1 MEWYW
6 LALIS
11 AMLSAFAAIMQK
23 KVLGSISA
31 LKFTL
36 IVSIFITLFSTL
48 LISRL
53 DLSTAGTATILILF
67 SKSIIN
73 ATAFLCIMYA
83 LKHLEISRALPL
95 LATSPMLVAILAFI
109 FLGESLSLFEIC
121 GMLLIVFGTYI
132 LELKKNEKLS
142 DPFRV
147 FIDSKYHRIILLAL
161 LLMSVSAVIDKLL
174 LGKYKLPPVTFLIIQ
189 NYFFLI
195 IFFIYWL
202 IYKSGNKGAK
212 LFSGIHKNAV
222 IIMIIIAIVTI
233 GYRWT
238 QIESTKLAPVGLVIS
253 LKRLSVLFAVII
265 GAKLFKEENYLRKVI
280 ATALIVAGALMIYED

>member
-31 LKFTL
+31 IRFTV
-36 IVSIFITLFSTL
+36 IVSIFIALFSTL
-48 LISRL
+48 LIGKL
-53 DLSTAGTATILILF
+53 DLSSAGTATILILF

-95 LATSPMLVAILAFI
+95 LASSPMLVAILAFI

-174 LGKYKLPPVTFLIIQ
+174 LGKFKLPPVTFLILQ

-195 IFFIYWL
+195 IFFIYWV
-202 IYKSGNKGAK
+202 IYKIRNKEVK
-212 LFSGIHKNAV
+212 LFSGIQKNAV
-222 IIMIIIAIVTI
+222 IIIIIIAIVTI

>member
-31 LKFTL
+31 IRFTV
-36 IVSIFITLFSTL
+36 IVSIFIALFSTL
-48 LISRL
+48 LISKL
-53 DLSTAGTATILILF
+53 DLSSAGTATVLILF

-95 LATSPMLVAILAFI
+95 LASSPMLVAILAFI

-174 LGKYKLPPVTFLIIQ
+174 LGKYKLPPVTFLILQ

-195 IFFIYWL
+195 IFFNYWV
-202 IYKSGNKGAK
+202 IYKIRNKEVK
-212 LFSGIHKNAV
+212 LFSGIQKNAV
-222 IIMIIIAIVTI
+222 IIIIIIAIVTI

>member
-23 KVLGSISA
+23 KVLGGISA
-31 LKFTL
+31 IRFTV
-36 IVSIFITLFSTL
+36 IVSIFIALFSTL
-48 LISRL
+48 LISKL
-53 DLSTAGTATILILF
+53 DLSSAGTATVLILF
-67 SKSIIN
+67 SKSVIN

-95 LATSPMLVAILAFI
+95 LASSPMLVAILAFI

-174 LGKYKLPPVTFLIIQ
+174 LGRYKLPPVTFLIIQ

-202 IYKSGNKGAK
+202 IYKLKNRDVK
-212 LFSGIHKNAV
+212 LFSGIQKNAV
-222 IIMIIIAIVTI
+222 IIIIIIAIVTI

>member
-23 KVLGSISA
+23 KVLRSISA
-31 LKFTL
+31 LRFTL
-36 IVSIFITLFSTL
+36 IVSIFIALFSTL

-161 LLMSVSAVIDKLL
+161 LLISVSAVIDKLL

>member
-31 LKFTL
+31 LRFSV
-36 IVSIFITLFSTL
+36 IVSIFIALFSTI
-48 LISRL
+48 LINYLNFSA
-53 DLSTAGTATILILF
+53 AGTASILILF
-67 SKSIIN
+67 LKSIIN
-73 ATAFLCIMYA
+73 ASAFLCIMTA
-83 LKHLEISRALPL
+83 LKHLEISRSLPL
-95 LATSPMLVAILAFI
+95 LAASPMLVALLAFI
-109 FLGESLSLFEIC
+109 FLGEALTLFEVF
-121 GMLLIVFGTYI
+121 GMLLIVTGTYI

-147 FIDSKYHRIILLAL
+147 FIDSKYHRLILLAL
-161 LLMSVSAVIDKLL
+161 GLMSVSAVIDKLL
-174 LGKYKLPPVTFLIIQ
+174 LGKFKLPPLTFLIIQ
-189 NYFFLI
+189 NYFFLL
-195 IFFIYWL
+195 IFFIYWNFHKL
-202 IYKSGNKGAK
+202 KNKQEK
-212 LFSGIHKNAV
+212 LFSGLYKTTL
-222 IIMIIIAIVTI
+222 IIIIVIAVVTI

-280 ATALIVAGALMIYED
+280 ATAFIVAGALMIYED

>member
-31 LKFTL
+31 LRFTV
-36 IVSIFITLFSTL
+36 IVSIFIVLFSTL
-48 LISRL
+48 LLNKL
-53 DLSTAGTATILILF
+53 DLASASAASLLILF
-67 SKSIIN
+67 FKSIIN
-73 ATAFLCIMYA
+73 ATAFICIMYS

-95 LATSPMLVAILAFI
+95 LASSPMVVAILAFI
-109 FLGESLSLFEIC
+109 FLGESLTLIEVT
-121 GMLLIVFGTYI
+121 GMLLIVCGTYI
-132 LELKKNEKLS
+132 LELKKNEKIT

-195 IFFIYWL
+195 IFIIYWL
-202 IYKSGNKGAK
+202 IYKLRNNEVK
-212 LFSGIHKNAV
+212 LFSGIQKNAL
-222 IIMIIIAIVTI
+222 IIIIIIAIVTI

-280 ATALIVAGALMIYED
+280 ATTLIVAGALMIYED

>member
-31 LKFTL
+31 IRFTV
-36 IVSIFITLFSTL
+36 IVSIFIALFSTL
-48 LISRL
+48 LIGKL
-53 DLSTAGTATILILF
+53 DLSSAGTATVLILF

-73 ATAFLCIMYA
+73 ATAFLCIMHA

-95 LATSPMLVAILAFI
+95 LASSPMLVAILAFI
-109 FLGESLSLFEIC
+109 FLGEALSLFEIC

-174 LGKYKLPPVTFLIIQ
+174 LGKYKLPPVTFLILQ

-202 IYKSGNKGAK
+202 IYKSRNKEVK
-212 LFSGIHKNAV
+212 LFSGIQKNAV
-222 IIMIIIAIVTI
+222 IIITIIAIVTI